1 MEAIFT
7 LSTYAGGPNMRLI
20 SWGLII
26 VGIIFIGYHSTQ
38 YFQSTQS
45 VSEYEASEESISE
58 NESSEKEQSDTP
70 QEEEATEENND
81 NNEQEENEEEKTQ
94 EEKEKIMSDE
104 LKRHN
109 VGEDVATLKIP
120 KLDKQFT
127 TYWGTDEDT
136 LKQGVGMYVSEWTVA
151 PDEIGNVVL
160 SGHRDTV
167 FTGLDQLED
176 GDELELVYQG
186 DTYEYSIRKSWIT
199 DPEDRSVIV
208 DKDESMLTLTT
219 CYPFDF
225 VGNAPERYI
234 IEAVLEE

>member
-1 MEAIFT
+1 
-7 LSTYAGGPNMRLI
+7 MRI
-20 SWGLII
+20 VSWGLL
-26 VGIIFIGYHSTQ
+26 VAGLIFLGYHSIQ

-45 VSEYEASEESISE
+45 VAEYEASETDAPE
-58 NESSEKEQSDTP
+58 ND
-70 QEEEATEENND
+70 EEETEPEENN
-81 NNEQEENEEEKTQ
+81 NAGEEEEKDT
-94 EEKEKIMSDE
+94 EKSNEAKEKIMSDE

-109 VGEDVATLKIP
+109 IGEDVATLKIP
-120 KLDKQFT
+120 KLGKQFT
-127 TYWGTDEDT
+127 TYWGTDENT
-136 LKQGVGMYVSEWTVA
+136 LQEGVGMYVSEWTVT
-151 PDEIGNVVL
+151 PEEMGNVVL

-176 GDELELVYQG
+176 GDKLELVYQG
-186 DTYEYSIRKSWIT
+186 ETYEYSIRKSWIT

>member
-1 MEAIFT
+1 
-7 LSTYAGGPNMRLI
+7 MRVI
-20 SWGLII
+20 SWGLI
-26 VGIIFIGYHSTQ
+26 VLGITFISYHSIQ

-45 VSEYEASEESISE
+45 VSEYEAAETEDSKNNSAYEKGVEAEEK
-58 NESSEKEQSDTP
+58 NGVD
-70 QEEEATEENND
+70 EEEKNDDAT
-81 NNEQEENEEEKTQ
+81 EKTQ

-104 LKRHN
+104 MKRYN
-109 VGEDVATLKIP
+109 IGEDVATLKIP

-136 LKQGVGMYVSEWTVA
+136 LQEGVGMYVSEWTVT

-176 GDELELVYQG
+176 GDKLELVYQG
-186 DTYEYSIRKSWIT
+186 ETYEYSIQKSWIT
-199 DPEDRSVIV
+199 NPEDRSVIV
-208 DKDESMLTLTT
+208 DKDESVLTLTT

>member
-1 MEAIFT
+1 
-7 LSTYAGGPNMRLI
+7 MRII
-20 SWGLII
+20 SWGLILI
-26 VGIIFIGYHSTQ
+26 GLIFIGYHSIQ

-45 VSEYEASEESISE
+45 VSEYEAAETEDSKHDSE
-58 NESSEKEQSDTP
+58 NEKDAESEANNDAD
-70 QEEEATEENND
+70 EEEEND
-81 NNEQEENEEEKTQ
+81 DDTDKTQ

-104 LKRHN
+104 MKRYN
-109 VGEDVATLKIP
+109 IGEDVATLRIP
-120 KLDKQFT
+120 KLDQQFT

-136 LKQGVGMYVSEWTVA
+136 LQEGVGMYVSEYTVT

-186 DTYEYSIRKSWIT
+186 ETYEYSIQKSWIT

-208 DKDESMLTLTT
+208 DKDESVLTLTT

>member
-1 MEAIFT
+1 
-7 LSTYAGGPNMRLI
+7 
-20 SWGLII
+20 
-26 VGIIFIGYHSTQ
+26 
-38 YFQSTQS
+38 
-45 VSEYEASEESISE
+45 
-58 NESSEKEQSDTP
+58 QSDTP

-136 LKQGVGMYVSEWTVA
+136 LKQGVGMYVSEWTVTPA
-151 PDEIGNVVL
+151 EIGNVVL

-167 FTGLDQLED
+167 LTGREELED
-176 GDELELVYQG
+176 GGEIEVVDQG
-186 DTYEYSIRKSWIT
+186 ERYEYRVRKSWIR
-199 DPEDRSVIV
+199 DSEDRSVIV
-208 DKDESMLTLTT
+208 DKDGSMLTLTT

>member
-1 MEAIFT
+1 
-7 LSTYAGGPNMRLI
+7 MRKV
-20 SWGLII
+20 SWGLVAI
-26 VGIIFIGYHSTQ
+26 GIIFLGYHAIQ

-45 VSEYEASEESISE
+45 VTEYEAAETAPS
-58 NESSEKEQSDTP
+58 NNNHVKEDETKN
-70 QEEEATEENND
+70 TENNH
-81 NNEQEENEEEKTQ
+81 ENDEEKTKGNENTNEDDEKEDQ
-94 EEKEKIMSDE
+94 TEEKNKEEKEKIMSDE

-109 VGEDVATLKIP
+109 IGEDVATLKIP

-127 TYWGTDEDT
+127 TYWGTDENT
-136 LKQGVGMYVSEWTVA
+136 LQQGVGMYVSEWTVT
-151 PDEIGNVVL
+151 PEEIGNVVL

-176 GDELELVYQG
+176 GDQLELVYQG
-186 DTYEYSIRKSWIT
+186 ETYKYSIRKTWIT